1 MRSAFHPERVLHPVQ
16 LRPDE
21 YDGLYRVWTEQVHH
35 ESCGEGKPVSDVHS
49 SLRHGRNPMFAGR
62 TGIFVYNGKLLGFLR
77 SLGSGLRVYGN
88 VVADP
93 MHCLQTVASRQ
104 LYHFSFLVKRSARI
118 LLVGDL
124 LLQFH
129 RDHSLQHALP
139 GCPRESELPLLCAK
153 HCKPVQCIC
162 LLFSLSLETA

>member
-21 YDGLYRVWTEQVHH
+21 YDGLYRLWAEQVHH

-49 SLRHGRNPMFAGR
+49 SLRHGRNPLFVGG
-62 TGIFVYNGKLLGFLR
+62 TGIFVYKWKLLCFLR

-93 MHCLQTVASRQ
+93 MHCLQPVASR
-104 LYHFSFLVKRSARI
+104 
-118 LLVGDL
+118 
-124 LLQFH
+124 
-129 RDHSLQHALP
+129 
-139 GCPRESELPLLCAK
+139 
-153 HCKPVQCIC
+153 
-162 LLFSLSLETA
+162 

>member
-1 MRSAFHPERVLHPVQ
+1 MRSPFHPERVLHPVQ
-16 LRPDE
+16 LCPDE
-21 YDGLYRVWTEQVHH
+21 YDGLYRVWTELVHH

-49 SLRHGRNPMFAGR
+49 SLRHGWNPLLVGG
-62 TGIFVYNGKLLGFLR
+62 TGIFVYNGKLLCFLR
-77 SLGSGLRVYGN
+77 FLGSGLRVYGN

-93 MHCLQTVASRQ
+93 MHCLQAVASRR
-104 LYHFSFLVKRSARI
+104 LYPLFFLVKRSARI

-139 GCPRESELPLLCAK
+139 DCPRESEFPLLCAN
-153 HCKPVQCIC
+153 HCTPWQCIC
-162 LLFSLSLETA
+162 LLFSLSRETA

>member
-49 SLRHGRNPMFAGR
+49 SLRYGRNPLLAGR
-62 TGIFVYNGKLLGFLR
+62 TGIFVYNGKLLCFLR

-93 MHCLQTVASRQ
+93 VHCLQPVASRR
-104 LYHFSFLVKRSARI
+104 LYPLFFLLNA
-118 LLVGDL
+118 
-124 LLQFH
+124 
-129 RDHSLQHALP
+129 
-139 GCPRESELPLLCAK
+139 
-153 HCKPVQCIC
+153 
-162 LLFSLSLETA
+162 